1 MLCSLCHVP
10 TVVSEKFCSIQSI
23 TKSLLDPVDH
33 KKPARSSQSQK
44 ACLIQGQV
52 AYYSLSSVVVFPSS
66 WPQDGLHYLGTEY
79 QFLSQLPAMQARQI
93 NSCCVLCASLPFF
106 SLDQMCR
113 NNLFFFSVPTITLY
127 QTEKTFRGFEMS
139 ATTST
144 QTACR
149 TRSRSVPLLTQPK
162 QTSAVHVT
170 ATYRSQQRHTTSE
183 ETKMYVPQVEFMYLV
198 FTCMPGVSYRM

>member
-1 MLCSLCHVP
+1 MLSSLCHVP
-10 TVVSEKFCSIQSI
+10 TVVSEKEILF
-23 TKSLLDPVDH
+23 DPVDH
-33 KKPARSSQSQK
+33 KKPARSSRSQK

-113 NNLFFFSVPTITLY
+113 NNLFFFSIPTITLY

-162 QTSAVHVT
+162 QPL
-170 ATYRSQQRHTTSE
+170 Q
-183 ETKMYVPQVEFMYLV
+183 
-198 FTCMPGVSYRM
+198 FT